1 MLKITDYNEPH
12 VLNRNALL
20 LQAKINKRNKDAMIQ
35 REMTPELL
43 PTKAQAD
50 EVRIDDD
57 RPDVIANKFR
67 KAEILKAQFQKI
79 AKNAIVDDLGFTP
92 TKIQSDVSQQMIAEY
107 QAEQQQPIKITN
119 DDGTVSSFKYH
130 PVNIDTSLEA
140 PKILKEFTLQEKRI
154 MSKAQTDLA
163 RDSTNIN
170 RFLSRMDEF
179 RQNIAD

>member
-67 KAEILKAQFQKI
+67 KAEILR
-79 AKNAIVDDLGFTP
+79 P
-92 TKIQSDVSQQMIAEY
+92 
-107 QAEQQQPIKITN
+107 
-119 DDGTVSSFKYH
+119 SFK
-130 PVNIDTSLEA
+130 
-140 PKILKEFTLQEKRI
+140 K
-154 MSKAQTDLA
+154 
-163 RDSTNIN
+163 
-170 RFLSRMDEF
+170 
-179 RQNIAD
+179 